1 MKPPYG
7 GLREIKSKPTLL
19 KMHVLCLKFR
29 TQVVQVYLQ
38 PFRRNSLLKCAL
50 QPKIA
55 KNSLKP
61 AILGVQGRSRSST
74 LINLKSPSSALVM
87 ISSTSVPIC
96 NRFHA
101 TRAISSKITTFRGY
115 PSLTPGCAGL
125 LELTGLGLGLLK
137 FTFNAE
143 KFIRRLSWS
152 ISSRFV
158 TVHC

>member
-1 MKPPYG
+1 M
-7 GLREIKSKPTLL
+7 LT
-19 KMHVLCLKFR
+19 
-29 TQVVQVYLQ
+29 
-38 PFRRNSLLKCAL
+38 
-50 QPKIA
+50 
-55 KNSLKP
+55 
-61 AILGVQGRSRSST
+61 
-74 LINLKSPSSALVM
+74 NLKILSPVLVM

-158 TVHC
+158 TVHCWNVRCSQKLRKITLYKHFFGGGIQGYRCWQIKKCVTNCACYNMQHVCTYLQPFSHHTSQ